1 MYYCKDLNCAG
12 MIEEA
17 KAAIIEALTDEEYS
31 GYYCDLHD
39 HLFNE
44 DYHYCYTS
52 EAVDDLNVIGVFD
65 AISVIVKYEKDEF
78 GEVDTDFTN
87 PCAVANMLYYIVG
100 YELLYDLFDGC
111 ELWNEVW
118 NDEATEETNEALV
131 QWLRDN
137 GRIEEEED

>member
-1 MYYCKDLNCAG
+1 MYYCKNLNCAG

-17 KAAIIEALTDEEYS
+17 KAAIIEALTDEEYN

-39 HLFNE
+39 HVFNE
-44 DYHYCYTS
+44 DYHYGYTS
-52 EAVDDLNVIGVFD
+52 EAVDDLNAIGVFD
-65 AISVIVKYEKDEF
+65 AIGVIVEYEKGEF

-118 NDEATEETNEALV
+118 NDEATEETNKALV
-131 QWLRDN
+131 QWLKEN
-137 GRIEEEED
+137 GRIEEED